1 MNLLIKGGVIS
12 LIIHLL
18 IGGMIGIIVWSRCF
32 DSDVIEIDLTQV
44 DWHHEGIGGGKEGK
58 GVERANSP
66 ILNSRQ
72 DVITTKR
79 KLIDEKVAVSAT
91 NDTQIAYRKSR
102 HTSLESFDRSDTAL
116 SNENQS
122 SVGSS
127 GNGIGMASGAGI
139 GSGAQGNNGR
149 GSGNGAGDGGGT
161 KGGIKHYL
169 SAHYNYIITRI
180 QQHLIYP
187 NQARMMG
194 ISGKAIYSFV
204 IHQDG
209 SIDAL
214 TLIKSAGLSAL
225 DEAGMRAIRRA
236 SPFPSPPAAARI
248 KIPIVFS
255 LH

>member
-18 IGGMIGIIVWSRCF
+18 IGGMIGIIVWNHCF
-32 DSDVIEIDLTQV
+32 NSDVIEIDLTQV
-44 DWHHEGIGGGKEGK
+44 DWHHERIGGREGK

-79 KLIDEKVAVSAT
+79 KLIDEKVAVLAT
-91 NDTQIAYRKSR
+91 NDTQIVYRKSR
-102 HTSLESFDRSDTAL
+102 HTPLESFDRSDTIL
-116 SNENQS
+116 SNESQS

-127 GNGIGMASGAGI
+127 GNGIGGASGTGI

-149 GSGNGAGDGGGT
+149 GAGNGTGEGGSGT
-161 KGGIKHYL
+161 KGGIKYYL
-169 SAHYNYIITRI
+169 SAHYSYIIARI